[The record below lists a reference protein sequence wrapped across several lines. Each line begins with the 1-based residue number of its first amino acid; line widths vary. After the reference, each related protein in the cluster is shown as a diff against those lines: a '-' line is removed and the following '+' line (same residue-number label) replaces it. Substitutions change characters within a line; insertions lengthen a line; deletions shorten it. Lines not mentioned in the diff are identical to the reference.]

1 MHDWSAAIAAATPPA
16 PERFRVDRLTLVES
30 KLSPKGSTY
39 TPVVEAML
47 GIPKPER
54 RARRESR

>member
-1 MHDWSAAIAAATPPA
+1 MHDWSAALAAAQSPA

-39 TPVVEAML
+39 TPVIEAML
-47 GIPKPER
+47 GG
-54 RARRESR
+54 